1 MNVVPISSLEVP
13 PRYIAWVNL
22 ANKANRL
29 VGCERANCISVSLA
43 LASFLRDHGLDA
55 QPVRVTTVLHPKDRV
70 GSMLGRGGR
79 RNTPDGWAGHLAVS
93 ADGYV
98 FDATLD
104 QVEFAAPLVFPK
116 PEGWDDGKPAYLEDD
131 HGTFIRVTKFH
142 RQNGWKSTIAARRSW
157 WECIYERL
165 WDLETKSEAARS
177 A

>member
-43 LASFLRDHGLDA
+43 LAEFLRDHGLDA
-55 QPVRVTTVLHPKDRV
+55 QPVRVTTAVHPEDRNRR
-70 GSMLGRGGR
+70 SYALGHHEG
-79 RNTPDGWAGHLAVS
+79 RNTQNGWAGHLAVS
-93 ADGYV
+93 AGHHV

-104 QVEFAAPLVFPK
+104 QVELGAPLVFPM
-116 PEGWDDGKPAYLEDD
+116 PAGWDDGEPAFLEDE
-131 HGTFIRVTKFH
+131 HKTFIRYTKFH

-165 WDLETKSEAARS
+165 WDLETM
-177 A
+177 